1 MAEEQ
6 GTEDPTAKRRDKF
19 RNDGRIAQSRDVAAV
34 VGGFCILGAI
44 VGLGPSVSAR
54 FGALLRSEFAR
65 LAQVPGRGRL
75 ATDDA
80 LRAAADVAIPI
91 VAATSGMLL
100 AIAVAVGVAQT
111 GGLWSNK
118 LLGFR
123 LDRISLANG
132 LRRVFSG
139 GETVVGLVMSL
150 GKAAAIGAVV
160 WGVLADEL
168 ARMPLL
174 ALVPADAALAELGR
188 MLVRIAA
195 AALAAT
201 AVLAAADWWL
211 NHRKL
216 ERQMKMTKQQVK
228 DEHKQQEGDPQVK
241 SRMRQRMRQ
250 IGRNRMIASVR
261 QANVVVVNPTHYAV
275 AIAYELGQAGA
286 PKLLAKGVDHLATKI
301 REEARK
307 HGVPIVS
314 NPPVARAIYA
324 TARVGRE
331 IPPELYELVARVLA
345 YLYRMTRWRHS
356 A

>member
-1 MAEEQ
+1 MADEQ
-6 GTEDPTAKRRDKF
+6 GTEEPTAKRRDKF
-19 RNDGRIAQSRDVAAV
+19 REDGRIAQSRDVAAV
-34 VGGFCILGAI
+34 IGGFAILGTI
-44 VGLGPSVSAR
+44 VGLGPWVSAR
-54 FGALLRSEFAR
+54 FGALFRGELAR
-65 LAQVPGRGRL
+65 LAEVPDRGPL
-75 ATDDA
+75 ALDDA
-80 LRAAADVAIPI
+80 LQAAIAVAVPVV
-91 VAATSGMLL
+91 VAVSSMLL

-111 GGLWSNK
+111 GGLWSSK

-123 LDRISLANG
+123 FDRVSLLNG

-139 GETVVGLVMSL
+139 GETVMGLVMSI
-150 GKAAAIGAVV
+150 GKAAVIGAIA
-160 WGVLADEL
+160 WGVLEDEL
-168 ARMPLL
+168 ARMPMY
-174 ALVPADAALAELGR
+174 ALVPADTAIAELGR
-188 MLVRIAA
+188 LLVRLAA
-195 AALAAT
+195 ATLAAT

-216 ERQMKMTKQQVK
+216 EHQMKMTKQEIK

-261 QANVVVVNPTHYAV
+261 KANVVVVNPTHYAV
-275 AIAYELGQAGA
+275 AIEYRLGQPGA
-286 PKLLAKGVDHLATKI
+286 PRLLAKGVDHLAAKI

-324 TARVGRE
+324 TGRVGRE

-345 YLYRMTRWRHS
+345 YLYRMTRWRN
-356 A
+356 AA